1 MNNILI
7 SIKPEYANLI
17 LNHTKKYEFRRTI
30 AKKDISMMYI
40 YSSYPVKKVVA
51 KATIKNIIA
60 KSPYNLWKE
69 TRTYA
74 GISRKDFFNYF
85 LGKTTAYAYEIG
97 EVKILKK
104 PKTLAEYGIFTPP
117 QSFIYL
123 K

>member
-1 MNNILI
+1 MNKILI

-17 LNHTKKYEFRRTI
+17 LNRTKKYEFRRTI
-30 AKKDISMMYI
+30 AKKDISMIYI

-60 KSPYNLWKE
+60 KNPYSLWKE
-69 TRTYA
+69 TRKYA
-74 GISRKDFFNYF
+74 GIRRKDFFNYF
-85 LGKTTAYAYEIG
+85 LGKTIAYAYEI
-97 EVKILKK
+97 EDVKIFKK
-104 PKTLAEYGIFTPP
+104 PKDLLDYGIFSVP